1 MSSWELLL
9 SMARAVVAR
18 AVVARVAM
26 ERVAAGDGGGGD
38 GGGDKVEVT
47 VLGVARWSTV
57 SMAVYPNQVPG
68 DRSNS
73 LLRVDRRLKSPRELK
88 TRDSSSKTAVRP

>member
-1 MSSWELLL
+1 
-9 SMARAVVAR
+9 MARAVVAR

-38 GGGDKVEVT
+38 GGGGQGVEVT
-47 VLGVARWSTV
+47 VGVARWSTV

-68 DRSNS
+68 DRST
-73 LLRVDRRLKSPRELK
+73 V
-88 TRDSSSKTAVRP
+88 TV